1 MDSTSNEFKPKIGMI
16 FNSLDEAWKFW
27 IEYGGKIEFGV
38 RKHYFNKNKNTG
50 VITSAKYVFCKESVR
65 KEDKRDSSTRNPR
78 LETRTNC
85 KVRLGVTFVDNKYK
99 VNEFIEEHNH
109 LLHLQET
116 VHMLASQRKVTE
128 VQSYEI
134 DLAEE
139 VGLKHKSSFQLMSR
153 HAGGINGLGYTMLD
167 AKNYIRSKRQKNMVY
182 GEVGCLMRY
191 FQQQLSKNP
200 SFYHANQMDVEEQI
214 TNVFW
219 VDARMIIDYEYFQQQ
234 LSSQVSTFNHHRGS
248 VIFGAALLY
257 DETASS
263 FEWLFKTFLEAHKQ
277 KKPLTIFTDQDQAME
292 KALQEVMPE
301 IFHGLCTWHLMQNG
315 IKHLENLMKDRSHFL
330 TDFKRCMYGI
340 DDETQFEE
348 ARSILLAQYN
358 VHENTWLQSTYNIK
372 EKWAACY
379 MKKFLDEKRYNELR
393 CEFETRQKLP
403 RLKLES
409 SPMLRQLSEI
419 YTPTIFNL
427 FQMEFV
433 LFAAAY
439 IKFKNETQPLF
450 EYVVGLI
457 DKEGEWRVTFN
468 PSTKMISCICRKF
481 EMTGLLCCHA
491 VKVYDVLDVKKLPE
505 DYILNRWTRK
515 SRSGV
520 VHDYMGNE
528 VDEDPKRQSSE
539 RYRKLC
545 MMLIRLATEAS
556 VHPSTFSLVH
566 NSVCDLTK
574 KVMEMRLTR
583 LSQDN
588 NDSVRAS
595 LTGPSVIQ
603 AKGFK
608 KRIGV
613 KTSRRLKSWVELQA
627 KRRKISSRVKDV
639 GTHDELYV
647 PCSAPSVP
655 QACLQ
660 TTGSQF
666 NFTKLL
672 MAQLDHPQNSLEP
685 MDFNGDIS
693 NTCP

>member
-27 IEYGGKIEFGV
+27 IEYGGKIGFGV

-50 VITSAKYVFCKESVR
+50 VITSAKYVCCKEGVR
-65 KEDKRDSSTRNPR
+65 KEDKRDFSTRNPR

-109 LLHLQET
+109 PLHLQET

-139 VGLKHKSSFQLMSR
+139 VGLKQKSNFQLMSR

-182 GEVGCLMRY
+182 GEVSCL
-191 FQQQLSKNP
+191 
-200 SFYHANQMDVEEQI
+200 
-214 TNVFW
+214 
-219 VDARMIIDYEYFQQQ
+219 EYFGDV
-234 LSSQVSTFNHHRGS
+234 VSLDTTYCTNRAHRPL
-248 VIFGAALLY
+248 VIFSALLY

-263 FEWLFKTFLEAHKQ
+263 FEWLFKTLLEAHKQ
-277 KKPLTIFTDQDQAME
+277 KKPLTIFTDQDQAMA

-315 IKHLENLMKDRSHFL
+315 IKHLGNLMKDGSHFL

-340 DDETQFEE
+340 DDGTQFEE
-348 ARSILLAQYN
+348 AWSVLLAQYN

-379 MKKFLDEKRYNELR
+379 MKKVLEEKRYNELR

-468 PSTKMISCICRKF
+468 PSTKMISCSCQKF

-491 VKVYDVLDVKKLPE
+491 VKVYDVLDIKKTFGGLYLE
-505 DYILNRWTRK
+505 Q
-515 SRSGV
+515 
-520 VHDYMGNE
+520 
-528 VDEDPKRQSSE
+528 VDE
-539 RYRKLC
+539 
-545 MMLIRLATEAS
+545 
-556 VHPSTFSLVH
+556 
-566 NSVCDLTK
+566 
-574 KVMEMRLTR
+574 
-583 LSQDN
+583 
-588 NDSVRAS
+588 
-595 LTGPSVIQ
+595 
-603 AKGFK
+603 
-608 KRIGV
+608 
-613 KTSRRLKSWVELQA
+613 KS
-627 KRRKISSRVKDV
+627 
-639 GTHDELYV
+639 
-647 PCSAPSVP
+647 
-655 QACLQ
+655 
-660 TTGSQF
+660 
-666 NFTKLL
+666 
-672 MAQLDHPQNSLEP
+672 
-685 MDFNGDIS
+685 
-693 NTCP
+693 